1 MSWSDKAG
9 VGGGGGKG
17 VSGRSMPHRLETG
30 DSRVGMGVLLTP
42 ALEKN
47 ELDGSLEPSKRS
59 SVSSYTQTYP
69 GKNRDQTGGQG
80 DGNRRS

>member
-1 MSWSDKAG
+1 M
-9 VGGGGGKG
+9 GKE
-17 VSGRSMPHRLETG
+17 VSGRSMPHRLDG
-30 DSRVGMGVLLTP
+30 NSRVGMGVILTP

-69 GKNRDQTGGQG
+69 GKNKDTR
-80 DGNRRS
+80 